1 MEPAVSTYA
10 ANCGFALIQMGR
22 AEEAIPFLKRAM
34 TADPQ
39 DGYAYVILGDALRQL
54 GREDEAVKEFQ
65 EGKRRLEIQLRA
77 SPHSSHLLTWAEGVC
92 QRLSEYEEMA
102 TFSRRKRESDRNAYL
117 GASTDELVAGMDS
130 GIIRSGELQ
139 N

>member
-1 MEPAVSTYA
+1 
-10 ANCGFALIQMGR
+10 
-22 AEEAIPFLKRAM
+22 M

-54 GREDEAVKEFQ
+54 GREEEAVKEFQ
-65 EGKRRLEIQLRA
+65 EGKRRLVIQLRA
-77 SPHSSHLLTWAEGVC
+77 SPHSSHLLNWAEGVC

-102 TFSRRKRESDRNAYL
+102 AFSRRKRESDRNAYL
-117 GASTDELVAGMDS
+117 GASADELVAGMDS

-139 N
+139 D